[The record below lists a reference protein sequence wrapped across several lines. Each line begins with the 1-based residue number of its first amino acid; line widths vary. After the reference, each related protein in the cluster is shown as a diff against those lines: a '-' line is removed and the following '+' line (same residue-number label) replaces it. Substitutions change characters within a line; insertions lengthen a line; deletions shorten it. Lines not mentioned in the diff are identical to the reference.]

1 MRKRICIIS
10 YSSIKH
16 DARVL
21 RQITYLAP
29 HYDLTVIG
37 FGDAPDVPGVT
48 WQLFPYRD
56 SFLSKLVRNVLQT
69 VGHVVPAAY
78 DLLELCRERYWKT
91 LQAVDPETHA
101 VLADDLTALAVAAHA
116 ARRTGAK
123 LVFDAHEFSP
133 LEQETPKF
141 KRLETPNRTYLL
153 RKYAQRADAT
163 MTVCTPI
170 AERYA
175 QEFGFHPL
183 VVMNAPKFTSV
194 PDHAVSPN
202 QIRLI
207 THGVLQTERKIEGM
221 IRAVA
226 LADKRYELHLMLIG
240 SPDYIDTLRHFSD
253 EIAPGRIFFHDPVEA
268 RAIVSRISE
277 YDLGIFVL
285 PPTTYGFSVAM
296 PNKFFDFM
304 MAGLGVIIGPTPTM
318 AQIVESYGFGVVA
331 PSFEPQDAADV
342 LNALTVEQIVTM
354 RAGTRAAA
362 AAINADTEMAKV
374 IALFDQLLL
383 D

>member
-10 YSSIKH
+10 YSPIKH

-37 FGDAPDVPGVT
+37 FGDHPDVPGVK
-48 WQLFPYRD
+48 WHLFPYRD
-56 SFLSKLVRNVLQT
+56 SFLSKLIRNSLQT
-69 VGHVVPAAY
+69 IGRVIPAAY

-91 LQAVDPETHA
+91 LQAVDPDTHA

-175 QEFGFHPL
+175 REFGFRPL
-183 VVMNAPKFTSV
+183 VVMNAPKQVIT
-194 PDHAVSPN
+194 PDHTVDPDH
-202 QIRLI
+202 IRLI
-207 THGVLQTERKIEGM
+207 HHGTYSPDRGLEAM
-221 IRAVA
+221 IHALA
-226 LADKRYELHLMLIG
+226 LADPRFELYFMLVAT
-240 SPDYIDTLRHFSD
+240 DAELDALRRLAD
-253 EIAPGRIFFHDPVEA
+253 EVTPGRVFFLPPVTPA
-268 RAIVSRISE
+268 QVVSRIAE
-277 YDLGIFVL
+277 YDLGFYML
-285 PPTTYGFSVAM
+285 APTSYNNHVAL

-374 IALFDQLLL
+374 ITMFDQLLGG
-383 D
+383 